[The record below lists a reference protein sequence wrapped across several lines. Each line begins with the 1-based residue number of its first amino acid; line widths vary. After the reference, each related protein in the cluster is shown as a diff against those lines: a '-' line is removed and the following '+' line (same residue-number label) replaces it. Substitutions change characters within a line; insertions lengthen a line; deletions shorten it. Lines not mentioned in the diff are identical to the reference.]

1 VDVQQWPLE
10 DGKTIQQLINEDI
23 EKHKLNKSNSQ
34 REIKEKKGVNKETKS
49 KLKFKTEDITNE
61 KSEQIPVQEKSTIS
75 QNDQP

>member
-1 VDVQQWPLE
+1 VPLE

-34 REIKEKKGVNKETKS
+34 REIKEKKVVNKETKS

>member
-1 VDVQQWPLE
+1 VQQWPLE

-34 REIKEKKGVNKETKS
+34 REIKEKKVVNKETKS